1 MKISDIILEYKMG
14 TAIDLET
21 LQAEF
26 DEQYGNPRLP
36 QHINLSKSQIVA
48 LAMGIAQKTRET
60 PGTAIRKATAQLYPK
75 HDIDADVYIGSPKDA
90 KKEPLDKKDKKDKEE
105 PKKAVVPNKKSKKP
119 DGTTTGIYE
128 PPKLKRGWNQSTHRN
143 KSFKGDGKGSMSK
156 IAKKLNP
163 ISDLDS
169 TDIGTV
175 ATSALSKA
183 SAKFRNKDLFK
194 RQPSKRK

>member
-90 KKEPLDKKDKKDKEE
+90 KKKPSDKKDKEE
-105 PKKAVVPNKKSKKP
+105 PKKAVVVKKEPGLGRGKYTKYKDGSDRKSAPEPNWEPAKS
-119 DGTTTGIYE
+119 DGSGTGA
-128 PPKLKRGWNQSTHRN
+128 
-143 KSFKGDGKGSMSK
+143 K
-156 IAKKLNP
+156 IAKALNP
-163 ISDLDS
+163 LSDLDS
-169 TDIGTV
+169 TDLGTV

>member
-1 MKISDIILEYKMG
+1 MG

-75 HDIDADVYIGSPKDA
+75 HDIDADVYIGSPKDT
-90 KKEPLDKKDKKDKEE
+90 KKEPSDSKSSSF
-105 PKKAVVPNKKSKKP
+105 VFKSKKP
-119 DGTTTGIYE
+119 DDKGPGRGKYTKYKDGSDRKSAPEPNWEPAKSDGSGTGA
-128 PPKLKRGWNQSTHRN
+128 
-143 KSFKGDGKGSMSK
+143 K
-156 IAKKLNP
+156 IAKALNP
-163 ISDLDS
+163 LSDLDS
-169 TDIGTV
+169 TDLGTV

-183 SAKFRNKDLFK
+183 SGKFRNKDLFK